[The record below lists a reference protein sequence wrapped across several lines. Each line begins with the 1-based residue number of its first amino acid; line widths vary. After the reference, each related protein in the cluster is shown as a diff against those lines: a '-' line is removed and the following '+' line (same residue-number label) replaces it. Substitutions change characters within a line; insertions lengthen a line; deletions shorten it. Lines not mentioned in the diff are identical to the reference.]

1 MPEAPEVQ
9 TVLSTLEVQIQD
21 LGIEKVD
28 VIYEKIV
35 SCPDVQSFCEKLKGQ
50 HFRQFLRWGK
60 YLLFV
65 LDDQDLIVHLRME
78 GKFYLLDKPSENKH
92 IHVRF
97 LLSDG
102 RWLCYHDTRKFGRM
116 ELYAHTEDPFMHDCF
131 QKLGYDVLDPRFNA
145 TYLYQKIHHSKKNLK
160 SCLLDQRII
169 AGIGNIY
176 ADEICFSCQLD
187 PRSRAGKIS
196 KKDCEALVF
205 HSKRIIQGAMKAG
218 GTTIRSYTSS
228 LGVTGLFQLKLKVHA
243 REGEACPICHEPIRK
258 IVVSQRGTYL
268 CPNCQK
274 RK

>member
-9 TVLSTLEVQIQD
+9 TVLSTLQDQIQD
-21 LGIEKVD
+21 LRIEQVD
-28 VIYEKIV
+28 VLYEKTV
-35 SCPDVQSFCEKLKGQ
+35 TTPDVPSFCQRLQGQ

-65 LDDQDLIVHLRME
+65 LDQEDLVVHLRME
-78 GKFYLLDKPSENKH
+78 GKFYLLEEPCPDPH

-102 RWLCYHDTRKFGRM
+102 RWMCYHDTRKFGRM
-116 ELYAHTEDPFMHDCF
+116 ELYAHTQDPFQHPCF
-131 QKLGYDVLDPRFNA
+131 QKLGYDVLDERLNGA
-145 TYLYQKIHHSKKNLK
+145 WLYAKIHPLKKNLK
-160 SCLLDQRII
+160 SCLLDQSII

-176 ADEICFSCQLD
+176 ADEICFSCGLD
-187 PRSRAGKIS
+187 PRSRAGRVS
-196 KKDCEALVF
+196 RKDCENLVF
-205 HSKRIIQGAMKAG
+205 HTKRIMQGAMKAG

-243 REGEACPICHEPIRK
+243 RAGQACPICQGPIRK